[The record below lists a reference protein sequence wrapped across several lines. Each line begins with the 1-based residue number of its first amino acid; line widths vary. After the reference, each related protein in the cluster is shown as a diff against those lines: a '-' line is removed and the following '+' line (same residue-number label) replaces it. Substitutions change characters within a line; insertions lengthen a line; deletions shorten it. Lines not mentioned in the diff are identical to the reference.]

1 MEKKEPLITVIMP
14 AYNVEKFIERSVN
27 SVSKQDYKNLD
38 ILIIDDGSTDK
49 TLEIVRRMKAKDDRI
64 RIIHQNNQGVS
75 VARNVGLENT
85 LGEYTMFVDS
95 DDFID
100 KDMCSVLMS
109 AMLNNDID
117 IVSISSYTE
126 RFGKEIRRKT
136 TGKFTIKEHPELME
150 YYLSD
155 NDGVVWGKL
164 YKRSVIGN
172 VRFPV
177 GRLFEDCA
185 ALYRIIENAH
195 RVGYIDKQM
204 YCYYKN
210 PNSISHSSFTLQ
222 KRYEYYLAYKERFEF
237 ASSRN
242 MKCKL
247 LCEGLMVKAA
257 LSAMT
262 AGYANDD
269 SETDTRM
276 IEMCNCVQQHREKEV
291 LTFMNLKYQLFA
303 KCCGKYN
310 FVHKIGAKLSGLV
323 KKIKK

>member
-1 MEKKEPLITVIMP
+1 MNLKKNLITVIMP

-27 SVSKQDYKNLD
+27 SVINQTYKNLD

-49 TLEIVRRMKAKDDRI
+49 TLAIVRNLQTKDSRI
-64 RIIHQNNQGVS
+64 RVIHQENQGVS

-85 LGEYTMFVDS
+85 LGEYTMFVDT

-100 KDMCSVLMS
+100 KDMCLTLMD
-109 AMLNNDID
+109 AMLKNDVD

-136 TGKFTIKEHPELME
+136 TGKFSVKVHPDLME

-164 YKRSVIGN
+164 YKRDIIGK

-195 RVGYIDKQM
+195 KVGYIDKQM

-222 KRYEYYLAYKERFEF
+222 KRYEYYLAYKERYEF
-237 ASSRN
+237 ASTRN
-242 MKCKL
+242 MKCKV

-262 AGYANDD
+262 AAYANGD
-269 SETDTRM
+269 SKNDVRL
-276 IEMCNCVQQHREKEV
+276 IEMTDCVQKHRTHKV
-291 LTFMNLKYQLFA
+291 LAFMNLKYRIFA
-303 KCCGKYN
+303 KCCGK
-310 FVHKIGAKLSGLV
+310 FDFIHILGAKISGIT